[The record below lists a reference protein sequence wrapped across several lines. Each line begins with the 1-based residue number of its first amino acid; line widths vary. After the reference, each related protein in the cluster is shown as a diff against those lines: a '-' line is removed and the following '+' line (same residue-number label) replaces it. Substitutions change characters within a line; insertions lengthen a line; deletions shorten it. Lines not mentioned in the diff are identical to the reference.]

1 MSINIDHDLTKRNKG
16 DEYGSG
22 SLNDRDGDD
31 KFGDDFED
39 EEDLD
44 KEENFLG
51 KLILKSRS
59 MLMDQLR
66 RVIKII
72 TVSFRFRI

>member
-16 DEYGSG
+16 DEYGGG
-22 SLNDRDGDD
+22 SLNDRDGDE

-66 RVIKII
+66 RV
-72 TVSFRFRI
+72 

>member
-66 RVIKII
+66 RVL
-72 TVSFRFRI
+72 SFINNYYD